1 MRLPSYTGQF
11 KRDAKMAKN
20 RAAPCSAAAAEST
33 IDRPATPPI
42 TPRMSSVLGLKAR
55 P

>member
-1 MRLPSYTGQF
+1 MLNAIAYRYI
-11 KRDAKMAKN
+11 KRAV
-20 RAAPCSAAAAEST
+20 PCSAAATEST
-33 IDRPATPPI
+33 IDRPATPTI